1 MVRMI
6 TIAIPY
12 LMIKV
17 VPIIRES
24 NKKGGDNNTSYSPGM
39 VSLGCR

>member
-6 TIAIPY
+6 TIAIAY

-17 VPIIRES
+17 VLIKRER
-24 NKKGGDNNTSYSPGM
+24 NKNGGDNNTSYSPGM